1 MICPN
6 CGTHIPDDVQ
16 RCPACHYDLLMT
28 TKLPRLEGTWCSH
41 CGALIPDG
49 MDACPSCGMPVAPSR
64 HMKQEQAAQ
73 PVPEAQEEPASAI
86 DQLIPHVE
94 DAPEDAEELGE
105 ETLSA
110 EETHAIPRIV
120 SAVPAGPD
128 EGDPTE
134 ENDHMP
140 RTRVSIVAAIASLVI
155 VGGSILMIAHPWN
168 AELYSTK
175 ATKPADTSMAG
186 YPGEVSSLRGQDSR
200 GSSGSDAQD
209 GRSGD
214 EYSYEQLTDMYKQ
227 LGEIEEKLEQSQS
240 DLEGVGLSGDQDE
253 RDAKAEEQKAIAN
266 DLSNLITDI
275 GETDVSSGTY
285 ADTVKNLGTLGS
297 WLRNW
302 SDSLTEA
309 WSRSTASADPA
320 SDKDYILS
328 PVSTGEGES
337 LKNSYQQLFDT
348 NYKDWEPEAPQS

>member
-1 MICPN
+1 MLVLKRTCFGLACVLAFSLLCTPRAHAA
-6 CGTHIPDDVQ
+6 GTDNAARAAIVVHPETGAVLYEKNADE
-16 RCPACHYDLLMT
+16 RMYPAST
-28 TKLPRLEGTWCSH
+28 TKILTVWLALMMGDSLPEGIETRFPVS
-41 CGALIPDG
+41 ANATNLAPDE
-49 MDACPSCGMPVAPSR
+49 S
-64 HMKQEQAAQ
+64 
-73 PVPEAQEEPASAI
+73 SAKFAI
-86 DQLIPHVE
+86 
-94 DAPEDAEELGE
+94 GE
-105 ETLSA
+105 EVRL
-110 EETHAIPRIV
+110 I
-120 SAVPAGPD
+120 D
-128 EGDPTE
+128 LC
-134 ENDHMP
+134 N
-140 RTRVSIVAAIASLVI
+140 AAILVSGNDAATAVAII

-186 YPGEVSSLRGQDSR
+186 YPGEVSSLRGQDSQ

-214 EYSYEQLTDMYKQ
+214 EYSYDQLTDMYNQ
-227 LGEIEEKLEQSQS
+227 LGDIEEKLEQSQS
-240 DLEGVGLSGDQDE
+240 DLEEVGLSGDQDE

-266 DLSNLITDI
+266 DLSNLIADI

-309 WSRSTASADPA
+309 WSRSTASADP
-320 SDKDYILS
+320 SSEKDYILS

-337 LKNSYQQLFDT
+337 QKNSYQQLFDT
-348 NYKDWEPEAPQS
+348 NYKDWEPKAPQS